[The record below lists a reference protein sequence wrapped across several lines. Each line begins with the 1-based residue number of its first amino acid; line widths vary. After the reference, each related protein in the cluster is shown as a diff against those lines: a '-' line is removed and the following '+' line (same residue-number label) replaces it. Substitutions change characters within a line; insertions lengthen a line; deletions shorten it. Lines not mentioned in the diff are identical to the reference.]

1 MSPILD
7 SIGSVKSYGWGA
19 VSAAVL
25 SYESI
30 ASINPISG
38 TFTTSITFNSIP
50 STYSSLQIRYII
62 QPNASDSL
70 ALRFNG
76 NSSTVYDFHALNG
89 DGASVVASNLGT
101 GQTYIQAFGYYP
113 MNASYMNAG
122 IIDIHDYASTTKNKV
137 IRSFSGVDNNS
148 TGGSVQLR
156 SGNWRNTDAVTSIT
170 LYTVSSN
177 HMLTGTSFALYGIKG
192 A

>member
-1 MSPILD
+1 MSPILGVLA
-7 SIGSVKSYGWGA
+7 SGITKSKLITA
-19 VSAAVL
+19 

-30 ASINPISG
+30 ASRNPISG

-76 NSSTVYDFHALNG
+76 NTSSIYDFHALNG

-101 GQTYIQAFGYYP
+101 DQTYIQAFGYYP

-156 SGNWRNTDAVTSIT
+156 SGNWRNTSAVTSIT

-192 A
+192 